1 MKFVSHKL
9 KFVKPNSS
17 ILSLTIFH
25 VSLTR
30 LIVYTTLAI
39 FCSSFC
45 VLEQLCSRFRLNGIC
60 NWFKVIDFT
69 AIKEFIWTPQ
79 QPKASL
85 AGHQQLLLLRICL
98 NNIAKPKL
106 QLLQPAMLLRIC
118 VEQHC
123 KSKASYC
130 NQQCS
135 WGSVLNNIAK
145 PKLPLQSANSFCRGS
160 VWTTL
165 QNRSLI
171 LQPAKML
178 RICVEQHSKTKAAAS
193 IAINNPFLRICFGTT

>member
-1 MKFVSHKL
+1 MSLSQDWSYILPWPSFVHLFVS
-9 KFVKPNSS
+9 
-17 ILSLTIFH
+17 LSNCAQG
-25 VSLTR
+25 SDWME
-30 LIVYTTLAI
+30 
-39 FCSSFC
+39 S
-45 VLEQLCSRFRLNGIC
+45 
-60 NWFKVIDFT
+60 VIDSRWLISQQSRNLF
-69 AIKEFIWTPQ
+69 WTPQ

-106 QLLQPAMLLRIC
+106 QLLQPALLLRIC

-135 WGSVLNNIAK
+135 WGSVLNNITK
-145 PKLPLQSANSFCRGS
+145 PKLPLQSAIFLSRGS

-171 LQPAKML
+171 LHPAKML

-193 IAINNPFLRICFGTT
+193 IAINNPFQRICFGTT